1 MVEALYLLD
10 CYLKEFEASVV
21 SVKDDKFVVLDRTA
35 FYPQSGGQPFD
46 TGKMV
51 KEDGSEHGVV
61 FVGKFSGEISH
72 EVSGPGLM
80 AGDKVKCAID
90 WDRRYKHM
98 RMHTAAHVLSNV
110 IEKDAGAL
118 ITGNQL
124 GLDQSRIDFSLE
136 DFDREK
142 FKVYEE
148 HANRIVEE
156 GHNVNLF
163 LMSRDE
169 AEKRAE
175 RLSGLAKGLP
185 PEIKD
190 VRLVEIENFTVEAC
204 GGTHLS
210 NTSEIKGIRITKMEN
225 KGAKNRRAYFELVE

>member
-1 MVEALYLLD
+1 MTQAAYLLD
-10 CYLKEFEASVV
+10 CYTKEFVGTV
-21 SVKDDKFVVLDRTA
+21 KSVKDDKFVVLEETY

-46 TGKMV
+46 TGRIL
-51 KEDGSEHGVV
+51 KEDGSEHNVV
-61 FVGKFSGEISH
+61 FVGKFGGEISH
-72 EVSGPGLM
+72 EVDKPGLK
-80 AGDKVKCAID
+80 AGDKVRCVID

-124 GLDQSRIDFSLE
+124 GLQQSRIDFSLE

-142 FKVYEE
+142 FKEYEA
-148 HANRIVEE
+148 HANRIVSE
-156 GHNVNLF
+156 GHDVNLF

-169 AEKRAE
+169 AEEKVE

-185 PEIKD
+185 PEIRE
-190 VRLVEIENFTVEAC
+190 VRLVEIEGLVIEAC
-204 GGTHLS
+204 GGTHLA

-225 KGAKNRRAYFELVE
+225 KGAKNRRVYFELAE